1 MSEKNPTF
9 VILGAT
15 GDLTRRLLF
24 PAIYRLFVQRE
35 WTANQIVGYAMEN
48 WDRNRFLDHLKTN
61 LKTFVSDFDEKTWQ
75 DLASRIQYQPGD
87 LTADS
92 LKELQHYVKDDAI
105 FYLGL
110 PPQLF
115 ADAAQGLGQA
125 HLNQP
130 PDPNSFRRI
139 VIEKPFG
146 WDLQSAQALGRALS
160 PWWQEDQVF
169 RIDHFLGKD
178 TVQNVL
184 VFRFINRLLGSI
196 WDSQHIA
203 QVQITYAETLGL
215 EGRWRY
221 YDQAGALRDM
231 LQNHLMQLFTLV
243 AMEPPSEW
251 DADIL
256 HNHKAEVLRAV
267 RLILP
272 EQVDDFAVAG
282 QYTAGQVG
290 GKLVGGYTEEEGI
303 KEDSRTET
311 YAALKLYVDN
321 WRWSGVPFYLRSGKR
336 MARDY
341 AEIGVQLKSVPD
353 KLFGAGLSNWLVFR
367 MKPDEAIDLV
377 MWAKKPGMELST
389 EEVVLTAPYK
399 KAGEE
404 DYSAYEQLLLDVLKG
419 DQSAFPRLDEVE
431 QSWRI
436 VDPVLEA
443 WKGKKPEP
451 YKAGSDGPLAQDR
464 LMDGQLSWK
473 PLGNPF

>member
-1 MSEKNPTF
+1 MNQTGSTF

-24 PAIYRLFVQRE
+24 PAIYRLFVQGE
-35 WTANQIVGYAMEN
+35 WNAGQIVGYAMEN
-48 WDRNRFLDHLKTN
+48 WDRSRFLQHLETN
-61 LKTFVSDFDEKTWQ
+61 LKIFVADFDPEQWAQLQT
-75 DLASRIQYQPGD
+75 RIAYQSGD
-87 LTADS
+87 LTAQS
-92 LKELQHYVKDDAI
+92 LSALKTYVTQDAI

-115 ADAAQGLGQA
+115 AEAAQGLGKA
-125 HLNQP
+125 GLHQP
-130 PDPNSFRRI
+130 PSSTGFRRL

-146 WDLQSAQALGRALS
+146 WDLASAKELGSALA
-160 PWWQEDQVF
+160 PWWAESQVF

-184 VFRFINRLLGSI
+184 VFRFINRLLASI

-215 EGRWRY
+215 EGRWQY
-221 YDQAGALRDM
+221 YDKAGALRDM

-267 RLILP
+267 RSIPLD
-272 EQVDDFAVAG
+272 QVADFAVAG
-282 QYTAGQVG
+282 QYTAGKVNSQAVP
-290 GKLVGGYTEEEGI
+290 GYRQEDGI
-303 KEDSRTET
+303 RADSMTET

-321 WRWSGVPFYLRSGKR
+321 WRWHGVPFYLRSGKR
-336 MARDY
+336 MAADY
-341 AEIGVQLKSVPD
+341 AEIAVQLKAVPA

-367 MKPDEAIDLV
+367 MKPEEAIDLV
-377 MWAKKPGMELST
+377 MWAKKPGMDVDT
-389 EEVVLTAPYK
+389 EQLILTAPYK
-399 KAGEE
+399 KSQES

-419 DQSAFPRLDEVE
+419 DQSAFPRFDEVE
-431 QSWRI
+431 EAWRI
-436 VDPVLEA
+436 VDPVLQA
-443 WKGKKPEP
+443 WANQKPEEYP
-451 YKAGSDGPLAQDR
+451 AGSEGPAAQDR
-464 LMDGQLSWK
+464 LMDGPFSWR
-473 PLGNPF
+473 PLKAFS

>member
-1 MSEKNPTF
+1 MPEKNPTF

-24 PAIYRLFVQRE
+24 PAIYRLFVQNE
-35 WTANQIVGYAMEN
+35 WPVHQIVGYAMEK
-48 WDRNRFLDHLKTN
+48 WERSQFLDHLHTN
-61 LKTFVSDFDEKTWQ
+61 LKAFVTDFDENKWEK
-75 DLASRIQYQPGD
+75 LADTIQYQSGD
-87 LTADS
+87 LTANS
-92 LKELQHYVKDDAI
+92 LKTLRNFVPGGAI

-115 ADAAQGLGQA
+115 ADAARGLGEA
-125 HLNQP
+125 NLNRP
-130 PDPNSFRRI
+130 PDSGSFRRI

-146 WDLQSAQALGRALS
+146 WDLESAQALGQALS

-184 VFRFINRLLGSI
+184 VFRFINRLLASI

-256 HNHKAEVLRAV
+256 HDHKAEVLRAV
-267 RLILP
+267 RLIP
-272 EQVDDFAVAG
+272 SEHVDDFAVAG
-282 QYTAGQVG
+282 QYTAGEVE
-290 GKLVGGYTEEEGI
+290 GKEVLAYTEEEGI
-303 KEDSRTET
+303 QADSLTET

-341 AEIGVQLKSVPD
+341 AEIGVQLKSVPE

-399 KAGEE
+399 KAGER

-419 DQSAFPRLDEVE
+419 DQSAFPRFDEVE
-431 QSWRI
+431 ESWRI
-436 VDPVLEA
+436 VDPVLKS
-443 WKGKKPEP
+443 WKTQKPAL
-451 YKAGSDGPLAQDR
+451 YRAGSDGPSAQDG
-464 LMDGQLSWK
+464 LMEGNLTWK
-473 PLGNPF
+473 SLEDPT